1 MLGRQALAVD
11 ASLADK
17 ERGRDEL
24 EDQLDEDQDILGLGM
39 DLVEQGAVAC
49 GSSCWL
55 SRLKSS
61 LTVVTSC
68 LTSSPARHTR
78 RLSVSRER
86 GAVSRV
92 DAPEKN
98 RRKFS

>member
-1 MLGRQALAVD
+1 MLGWQAHAIE
-11 ASLADK
+11 ASLAGK
-17 ERGRDEL
+17 EGAPDEL
-24 EDQLDEDQDILGLGM
+24 EDELGEDHDVLGLGM

-49 GSSCWL
+49 GSSRSL

-78 RLSVSRER
+78 SSQ
-86 GAVSRV
+86 
-92 DAPEKN
+92 
-98 RRKFS
+98 